1 VAYHLKLLK
10 EQGWKILLNGLTNLD
25 NNRVVTFRLGGKAGS
40 GTYGMLDIPHRY
52 KGDQHY
58 WGQASEKRQKM
69 EPFRI

>member
-52 KGDQHY
+52 KGDQH
-58 WGQASEKRQKM
+58 
-69 EPFRI
+69 